1 MNNNKIQPNTDLATL
16 QDIELKNMYDFY
28 ARVYVER
35 ISSNLFDI
43 YIIGYITKQNL
54 IKDSVIKRMPQYG
67 KSEQALYIATQIKN
81 GIKFKK

>member
-1 MNNNKIQPNTDLATL
+1 MNSVNEILN
-16 QDIELKNMYDFY
+16 
-28 ARVYVER
+28 V
-35 ISSNLFDI
+35 
-43 YIIGYITKQNL
+43 IGYITKQNL